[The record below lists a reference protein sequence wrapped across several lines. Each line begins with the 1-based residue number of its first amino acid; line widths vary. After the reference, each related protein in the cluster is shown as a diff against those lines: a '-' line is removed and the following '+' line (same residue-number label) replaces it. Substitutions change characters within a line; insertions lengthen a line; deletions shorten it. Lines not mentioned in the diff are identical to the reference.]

1 MAVTTPDGWLP
12 ILTQR
17 LDARFPRMVLLR
29 SYASNEPPLPEMGEN
44 LRASWAAFQ
53 RKACTNYGQLAI
65 GSLAR
70 RIKFNGIR
78 VGESSDTP
86 AAIAARRVWRDNRM
100 GIVVADALDNY
111 LTCGV
116 GYLVTGLGTDGA
128 VISSEKPEQAIAA
141 PDPLRPWKARAF
153 LKVWRDIDAGAD
165 YAYVYAAGMRQ
176 LYRRASRDEGTLL
189 RARASGGWEK
199 SGSVESYIGDPPVV
213 ILERKNGMGFI
224 EPHLAVIDRINLGK
238 LQRLVITAMQA
249 FRQRGLKGGLPT
261 EDENGNDVDWAEVF
275 NPAPGALWDIPA
287 GIEVW
292 ESQTADITPLLAGE
306 KTDAR
311 DFAAVTS
318 TPVSALLPDG
328 ENQSA
333 EGAASAKEGQI
344 AQAEEELERIRPA
357 IEVALVYALR
367 AEGFDLGSDTLELLN
382 VPPATVSMSERYD
395 AASKAVAVQS
405 RKTIQRDILGMSPD
419 QISEDEADRALEQ
432 LQAFTLTGGTDG
444 VA

>member
-1 MAVTTPDGWLP
+1 MAVVTPDEWLP
-12 ILTQR
+12 ILAKR
-17 LDARFPRMVLLR
+17 LDTRYPRMVLLR

-65 GSLAR
+65 SSLGR
-70 RIKFNGIR
+70 RIKFNGVR
-78 VGESSDTP
+78 VGESVDSP
-86 AAIAARRVWRDNRM
+86 AAIAVRRVWRDNRM
-100 GIVVADALDNY
+100 SIVVADAIENY
-111 LTCGV
+111 LTVGV
-116 GYLVTGLGTDGA
+116 AYLVTGLGSDGA
-128 VISSEKPEQAIAA
+128 VIASEQPEQAIAA

-153 LKVWRDIDAGAD
+153 LKVWRDLDAGND
-165 YAYVYAAGMRQ
+165 YAYVYAAGLRQ
-176 LYRRASRDEGTLL
+176 LYVRSSKDDNGPL
-189 RARASGGWEK
+189 RAGSSKGWAGYGEPE
-199 SGSVESYIGDPPVV
+199 VYVGDPPVV
-213 ILERKNGMGFI
+213 IIERKEGIGFL
-224 EPHLAVIDRINLGK
+224 EPHLSVIDRINLGK

-249 FRQRGLKGGLPT
+249 FRQRGLKGGLPE
-261 EDENGNDVDWAEVF
+261 EDEEGNAIDLKKLF
-275 NPAPGALWDIPA
+275 SPAPGALWDIPE

-318 TPVSALLPDG
+318 TPISALIPDG
-328 ENQSA
+328 ANQSA

-367 AEGFDLGSDTLELLN
+367 AEGIDIGAETVELLV
-382 VPPATVSMSERYD
+382 VPPAHVSLSERYD

-405 RKTIQRDILGMSPD
+405 RKTIQRDILGMSPQ
-419 QISEDEADRALEQ
+419 QIAEDEADMSLQQ
-432 LQAFTLTGGTDG
+432 LQAFTLTGGASG
-444 VA
+444 NA